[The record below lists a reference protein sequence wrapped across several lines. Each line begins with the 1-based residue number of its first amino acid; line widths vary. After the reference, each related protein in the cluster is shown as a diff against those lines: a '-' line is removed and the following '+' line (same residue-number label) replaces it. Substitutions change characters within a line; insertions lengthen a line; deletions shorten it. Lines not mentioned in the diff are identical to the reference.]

1 LDKAELIEYLRSSE
15 KLQRARFLRSEKK
28 GRLGPLSGPFFLI
41 KVFFQKDPSMFMN
54 LNPAYNK
61 YNIGNY
67 SYGFPEIID
76 SRQGANLK
84 VGKFCSFA
92 AGVKILLS
100 AEHQIYSITS
110 YPLDVFWGG
119 LKGYPSKGDVVIG
132 NDVWVGCGVTILS
145 GITIGDGAVV
155 GAGAVV
161 THDVPPYAV
170 AVGNP
175 AKIIKYRF
183 DPSSIEYLLKLRWW
197 DWSMNKILERK
208 PWLMDVDG
216 QHRLEE
222 MIQESEIG
230 QEDKK

>member
-1 LDKAELIEYLRSSE
+1 VANLDKAELIEYLRASE
-15 KLQRARFLRSEKK
+15 KLKRARALRAEKK
-28 GRLGPLSGPFFLI
+28 GRFGALSSPFFLI
-41 KVFFQKDPSMFMN
+41 KLFFQKDPSMFMN

-84 VGKFCSFA
+84 IGKFCSFA
-92 AGVKILLS
+92 TGVKILLS
-100 AEHQIYSITS
+100 AEHQTTSITS
-110 YPLDVFWGG
+110 FPLDVFWGG
-119 LKGYPSKGDVVIG
+119 SKGYPSKGDVVIG

-145 GITIGDGAVV
+145 GIKIGDGAVI

-183 DPSSIEYLLKLRWW
+183 DPSSIEYLLQLRWW
-197 DWSMNKILERK
+197 DWPMNKILERK
-208 PWLMDVDG
+208 PWLMDVEG
-216 QHRLEE
+216 ENRLGES
-222 MIQESEIG
+222 MIQG
-230 QEDKK
+230 QV